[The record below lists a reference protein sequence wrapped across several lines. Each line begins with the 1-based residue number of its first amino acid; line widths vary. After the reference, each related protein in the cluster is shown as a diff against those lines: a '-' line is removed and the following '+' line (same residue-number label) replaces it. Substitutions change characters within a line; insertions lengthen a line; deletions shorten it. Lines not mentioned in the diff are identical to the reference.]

1 MKKYTFPAI
10 LILSLS
16 LTACSGTTD
25 SVNVTPAVTTTAT
38 QQTTTAPAPAAT
50 TTAAETAPTES
61 TPSGYLFSPVDGIE
75 LFMHSEAEDALQA
88 LGEPLSCLE
97 AASCAFQGT
106 DRIYNFGGYEITTYE
121 KGNREYIYDIY
132 LLDDSVTT
140 AEGIYI
146 GCSKAD
152 MEQAYG
158 TAYEETAGSYTYRK
172 DGMTLQ
178 FLTENDMIIA
188 IRYNGATE

>member
-1 MKKYTFPAI
+1 MKKYTFAAI
-10 LILSLS
+10 VIAALA
-16 LTACSGTTD
+16 LTACSK
-25 SVNVTPAVTTTAT
+25 TPADSAATTPAATTAAAT
-38 QQTTTAPAPAAT
+38 TKQTTTAATPAET
-50 TTAAETAPTES
+50 TTAEAKA
-61 TPSGYLFSPVDGIE
+61 SGYLFQPVDHVE
-75 LFMHSEAEDALQA
+75 LYIHAEAGEALKA

-106 DRIYNFGGYEITTYE
+106 DRIYSFGGYEITTYE
-121 KGNREYIYDIY
+121 KGSKEYVYDIY

-152 MEQAYG
+152 MEAAYG
-158 TAYEETAGSYTYRK
+158 TGYEESTGSYTYKK

-178 FLTENDMIIA
+178 FLTENDTIIA
-188 IRYNGATE
+188 IRYNGVTE

>member
-1 MKKYTFPAI
+1 MRNYTFAA
-10 LILSLS
+10 LIAVLA
-16 LTACSGTTD
+16 LTACSKSPAD
-25 SVNVTPAVTTTAT
+25 SDTTPAAAATAAQTTIATTAVE
-38 QQTTTAPAPAAT
+38 
-50 TTAAETAPTES
+50 TTAAEAAPT
-61 TPSGYLFSPVDGIE
+61 GYLFSPADNVQLYI
-75 LFMHSEAEDALQA
+75 HAEAGEALKA

-106 DRIYNFGGYEITTYE
+106 DHIYNFGAYEITTYE
-121 KGNREYIYDIY
+121 KGSREYIYDIY

-152 MEQAYG
+152 MEAAYG
-158 TAYEETAGSYTYRK
+158 TNYEEATGAYTYKK

-178 FLTENDMIIA
+178 FITENGIITA
-188 IRYNGATE
+188 IRYNGVSQ